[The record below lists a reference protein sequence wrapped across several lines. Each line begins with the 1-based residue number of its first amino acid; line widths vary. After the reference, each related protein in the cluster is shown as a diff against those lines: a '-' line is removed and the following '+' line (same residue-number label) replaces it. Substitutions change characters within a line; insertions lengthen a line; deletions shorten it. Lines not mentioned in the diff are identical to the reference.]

1 MTLKQPH
8 WVLGTAAWLCC
19 LLGVSQVGGSG
30 ALPGFLLGI
39 LGNGGSHL
47 QP

>member
-30 ALPGFLLGI
+30 ALLGFL

-47 QP
+47 QPLS